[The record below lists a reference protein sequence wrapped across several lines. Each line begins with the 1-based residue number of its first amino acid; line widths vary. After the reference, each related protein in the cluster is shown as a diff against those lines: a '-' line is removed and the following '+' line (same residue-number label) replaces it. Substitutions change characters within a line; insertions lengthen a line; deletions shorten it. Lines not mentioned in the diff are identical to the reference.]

1 MDLIKVLLTVRFGRP
16 LTPPW
21 PWEMMDRRR
30 VSFAPRRTREPMLA
44 RLQSQAVV
52 APARGWDQGRL
63 RWIAVAAMIAALLSG
78 GLLAATGFG
87 SQASLFEIAFQDLAF
102 AA

>member
-1 MDLIKVLLTVRFGRP
+1 MDLIKVLLSVGSGRP
-16 LTPPW
+16 LPPRG
-21 PWEMMDRRR
+21 PWELMDGRR

-63 RWIAVAAMIAALLSG
+63 RWIAVAAMIAALLCG
-78 GLLAATGFG
+78 GLLAAPTLELHPLD
-87 SQASLFEIAFQDLAF
+87 SLV
-102 AA
+102 AALLPWV

>member
-1 MDLIKVLLTVRFGRP
+1 MAMG
-16 LTPPW
+16 
-21 PWEMMDRRR
+21 E
-30 VSFAPRRTREPMLA
+30 RRTSPGLLAQRRAREPMLA
-44 RLQSQAVV
+44 RLRPETVEAL
-52 APARGWDQGRL
+52 APRRDQGRL

>member
-1 MDLIKVLLTVRFGRP
+1 MDLIKVLLTGRFGRP

-52 APARGWDQGRL
+52 VPARRWDQGRL
-63 RWIAVAAMIAALLSG
+63 RWIAVAAMIAALLCG
-78 GLLAATGFG
+78 GLLAAPTLELHPLD
-87 SQASLFEIAFQDLAF
+87 SLV
-102 AA
+102 AALLPWV